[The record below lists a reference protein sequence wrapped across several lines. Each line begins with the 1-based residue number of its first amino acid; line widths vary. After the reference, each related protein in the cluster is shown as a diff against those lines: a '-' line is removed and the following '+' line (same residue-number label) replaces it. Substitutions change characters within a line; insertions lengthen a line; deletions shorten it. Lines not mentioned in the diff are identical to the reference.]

1 MKPLPCGS
9 RSVLG
14 CVLSAA
20 RLALALACCS
30 LAALQAA
37 TTTTWELSTY
47 QDLIKGRFSGVAL
60 DRDGRLTLAP
70 KLDSVF
76 SSGQAVIWSLA
87 KAPDGSLYAGT
98 GHRGRVYRIAPG
110 GASALLWTA
119 DQAEVFAV
127 AVDAGGALYAATSP
141 DGRIYRIENGKAVEI
156 FNPKAKYIWALAFG
170 KDGTLYAG
178 TGDPA
183 NVYAIDKAG
192 KGELYYATGQGHVT
206 SLALDTQG
214 RVLAGTDPNG
224 ILYRI
229 AAKDKAFVLYD
240 ASLPE
245 IHSIKAMPDG
255 TVYAAALGGAVVK
268 GASGVASFSTGT
280 TSLTVSA
287 PTTSVTVTDTQASPP
302 ELKPRAEKP
311 SATQSATQQTA
322 TAAAPAVEIAGVDKS
337 AIYRINPDNT
347 VETLWTSKD
356 ENIYDLTLRADGNI
370 FFATDVEARIYSLGA
385 DHKPALIAQANEG
398 EATRLLETGASVL
411 AATGD
416 TGNVFRLTPAGSG
429 EQTETKGSYESPVHD
444 ANTVA
449 KWGRISW
456 RQRGGNAEFET
467 RSGNSARPDQTW
479 SEWSAPLRDPRN
491 SLIASPNARYIQWR
505 LTLNGLRAPNGPQAL
520 VEDVTVAYLPQNN
533 PPVIRSITASTV
545 AASGSSSKAASSS
558 ANAAYTVTVTDTGE
572 TSSASSGTAA
582 QTLSRGG
589 GSQIQVLWQADDPD
603 GDRLA
608 YALWFRG
615 EDETVWKLIRSNLS
629 ENSFLIDGDVF
640 ADGRYYFRVVASDR
654 PSNPPDLARE
664 AEQVSAPVLLDNT
677 PPQVTLSAP
686 RRNGGHLEMTADA
699 ADAMS
704 ALRRCDYSV
713 DAGPWTLV
721 EAADGVTDSP
731 HEQFHI
737 VVDNLRP
744 GEHLIVVRAF
754 DAANNAGLA
763 KVVVH

>member
-1 MKPLPCGS
+1 M
-9 RSVLG
+9 
-14 CVLSAA
+14 
-20 RLALALACCS
+20 
-30 LAALQAA
+30 
-37 TTTTWELSTY
+37 
-47 QDLIKGRFSGVAL
+47 
-60 DRDGRLTLAP
+60 
-70 KLDSVF
+70 
-76 SSGQAVIWSLA
+76 
-87 KAPDGSLYAGT
+87 
-98 GHRGRVYRIAPG
+98 
-110 GASALLWTA
+110 
-119 DQAEVFAV
+119 
-127 AVDAGGALYAATSP
+127 AVDAAGALYAATSP
-141 DGRIYRIENGKAVEI
+141 DGRIYRIENGKAAEL
-156 FNPKAKYIWALAFG
+156 FNPKAKYIWSLAFG

-192 KGELYYATGQGHVT
+192 RGELYYATGQGHVT
-206 SLALDTQG
+206 SLALDAQG

-245 IHSIKAMPDG
+245 IHAIKAMPDG

-268 GASGVASFSTGT
+268 GAAGLASFSTGT

-287 PTTSVTVTDTQASPP
+287 PATSVTVTDTQASPP
-302 ELKPRAEKP
+302 DIKPKADKP

-322 TAAAPAVEIAGVDKS
+322 TTAAPTVEIAGVEKS

-347 VETLWTSKD
+347 VETLWSSKD
-356 ENIYDLTLRADGNI
+356 ENIYDLALRSNGDI
-370 FFATDVEARIYSLGA
+370 LFATDVEARIYNLGA
-385 DHKPALIAQANEG
+385 DRKPALVAQANEG

-416 TGNVFRLTPAGSG
+416 TGNVFRLTPAGNG
-429 EQTETKGSYESPVHD
+429 EQTAASGSYESPVHD

-456 RQRGGNAEFET
+456 RQRGGSAEFQT

-479 SEWSAPLRDPRN
+479 SDWSAALRDPGN
-491 SLIASPNARYIQWR
+491 SLIVSPNARYIQWR
-505 LTLNGLRAPNGPQAL
+505 ATLSGPRPL
-520 VEDVTVAYLPQNN
+520 VEDITVAYLPQNN
-533 PPVIRSITASTV
+533 PPVIRSVTASAV
-545 AASGSSSKAASSS
+545 ATSGSSSKTASSS

-572 TSSASSGTAA
+572 TSSTSSGTPA
-582 QTLSRGG
+582 QTISRGG
-589 GSQIQVLWQADDPD
+589 GSQIQVSWQADDPD
-603 GDRLA
+603 GDRLV

-615 EDETVWKLIRSNLS
+615 EDETAWKLIRSNLS

-677 PPQVTLSAP
+677 PPQVSLSAP
-686 RRNGGHLEMTADA
+686 RRNGARLEITVDA
-699 ADAMS
+699 NDAMS

-731 HEQFHI
+731 REQFHI
-737 VVDNLRP
+737 AIQNLRP
-744 GEHLIVVRAF
+744 GEHLIVVRVY